1 MRETRP
7 ADIFISS
14 ADWGVVEHKLKELLK
29 KGSILIVLGTG
40 GVGKTTMAAAL
51 GLAAAR
57 SGLKTAVITVDPA
70 RRLRDALGL
79 ETLGG
84 KPTGLGRHRLTAA
97 GLDPALKL
105 SAMMLDTKGA
115 WDDLIERFTA
125 DQAARERILRNP
137 FYRQLTE
144 QFAGSEAYAALSQ
157 LYDLHSSGEFDLIV
171 VDTPPAANAFEFL
184 QAPAHLTRLLDSR
197 VARWLFAPYLSAG
210 RFAMKLASGA
220 ARFVVRELERF
231 AGATVLSSI
240 SEFFTAAQQTVD
252 GVVERFRKTEALL
265 HSGSVNF
272 VLVTTAE
279 DERLRQARTL
289 VEEMRTERLNLS
301 AIIINRF
308 VDEEI
313 WHHLAGGTLGMPPGL
328 EAIGGLRKALGRGP
342 DRHPG
347 LDAVLKYL
355 VDYRTRAYRDVART
369 ADFAQRLPAG
379 ITVTP
384 TPEIRSG
391 VLGLEQ
397 LARFAT
403 YLAGPRLKMARLKAV
418 AAEENAGV
426 SL

>member
-1 MRETRP
+1 
-7 ADIFISS
+7 
-14 ADWGVVEHKLKELLK
+14 
-29 KGSILIVLGTG
+29 
-40 GVGKTTMAAAL
+40 MAAAL
-51 GLAAAR
+51 GLAGAR
-57 SGLKTAVITVDPA
+57 ASLKTAVITVDPA

-84 KPTGLGRHRLTAA
+84 KPAGLGRHRLTAA
-97 GLDPALKL
+97 GLDPSLQL
-105 SAMMLDTKGA
+105 SAMMLDTKRA

-125 DQAARERILRNP
+125 DKAARERILHNP

-197 VARWLFAPYLSAG
+197 MARWLFAPYLSAG
-210 RFAMKLASGA
+210 RLAMKLASGA

-252 GVVERFRKTEALL
+252 GVVEQFRKTEALL
-265 HSGSVNF
+265 HSGSVHF

-279 DERLRQARTL
+279 DQRLRQARTL
-289 VEEMRTERLNLS
+289 IEEMRTERLNLS

-313 WHHLAGGTLGMPPGL
+313 WHYLAGSAQGMPPGL
-328 EAIGGLRKALGRGP
+328 EAINGLPDALARSLE
-342 DRHPG
+342 RRPG
-347 LDAVLKYL
+347 LDAIVKYL
-355 VDYRTRAYRDVART
+355 ADYRMRAYRDVAQ
-369 ADFAQRLPAG
+369 AAGFAQRLPAG
-379 ITVTP
+379 VRLTL

-397 LARFAT
+397 LAQFAN
-403 YLAGPRLKMARLKAV
+403 YLAGPRLKMARLTTL